1 MTNPAASPT
10 QAPAAAVA
18 GLGPMGSA
26 LARAFLAGGVP
37 TTVWN
42 RTRAKADALAPEG
55 AGVAADLASAVGSA
69 RTLVTC
75 LRDHRST
82 RELLESLP
90 AEALTERTAVVLA
103 SSTPA
108 EARETQAWAD
118 ARGLDLLIGAIM
130 VPTPLIG
137 TENSLILYSGR
148 KELLERSRPTLEV
161 LAPRSEYVGDD
172 PGMASLLDTGMLD
185 VFFAGMTGF
194 LHASAMATAQG
205 SAAADFAPWAKEMLA
220 ILPATF
226 DGLAAAVDAG
236 EHPGHEDNLAMEL
249 AALGHIVHTSR
260 ESGLDSRLPELMHG
274 LARTAV
280 ERGHGADGW
289 SRVVDMLRKAP
300 APEPETAQ
308 AG

>member
-1 MTNPAASPT
+1 MTNPASSSAQQGVS
-10 QAPAAAVA
+10 VV

-26 LARAFLAGGVP
+26 LARAFLAEGVP

-42 RTRAKADALAPEG
+42 RTRARTEAPASEG
-55 AGVAADLASAVGSA
+55 ADVAADLASAVRCA
-69 RTLVTC
+69 PTIVTC

-82 RELLESLP
+82 RELLEPLP
-90 AEALTERTAVVLA
+90 AEDLAGRTVVVLA
-103 SSTPA
+103 SSSPV

-137 TENSLILYSGR
+137 TEDSLILYSGR
-148 KELLERSRPTLEV
+148 KEVLERSRPALEV

-172 PGMASLLDTGMLD
+172 PGLAALLDTGMLE

-220 ILPATF
+220 ILPAAF

-236 EHPGHEDNLAMEL
+236 EHPGDEDNLAMEL
-249 AALGHIVHTSR
+249 AALDHIVRTSR
-260 ESGLDSRLPELMHG
+260 ESGLDSRFPELMHG

-280 ERGHGADGW
+280 DRGHGADGW
-289 SRVVDMLRKAP
+289 SRVVDMLRTAP
-300 APEPETAQ
+300 APEAAQ